1 MSKVRCIRTTIKTID
16 TRTVKPPAKKA
27 DAELLTTAHRQWAE
41 AVKRRA
47 GYRCEAIE
55 GGARCGVQAP
65 SRLFADHIIERRDGG
80 EALDPENGRAMC
92 GHHHGL
98 KTMRERARRMAEKP

>member
-1 MSKVRCIRTTIKTID
+1 MPKVSCIRTTIKTID
-16 TRTVKPPAKKA
+16 TRTVRPPAKKA

-65 SRLFADHIIERRDGG
+65 ARLFADHIKERRDGG
-80 EALDPENGRAMC
+80 EALDIDNGQCMCSSHHVRKTVAARAD
-92 GHHHGL
+92 
-98 KTMRERARRMAEKP
+98 RMADKA

>member
-1 MSKVRCIRTTIKTID
+1 MPKVRCVRTTIKTID
-16 TRTVKPPAKKA
+16 TRTVRPPAKKA
-27 DAELLTTAHRQWAE
+27 DAELLTAAHRQWAE

-55 GGARCGVQAP
+55 CGVRCGVQAP

-80 EALDPENGRAMC
+80 EALDIDNGQCMC
-92 GHHHGL
+92 GRHHTL
-98 KTMRERARRMAEKP
+98 KTASERARRMADKT